1 MGLSIMNHTQK
12 SRWIGS
18 TFLQVDWWWKTFFL
32 AVMKVCNKLELH
44 RRRYVRNGTRDTHL
58 SKSNRSSFQL
68 LIAQTCNARP
78 LRSYW
83 FGSAAV

>member
-1 MGLSIMNHTQK
+1 MDRKHFFAGGLVVEDI
-12 SRWIGS
+12 
-18 TFLQVDWWWKTFFL
+18 FL

-44 RRRYVRNGTRDTHL
+44 RYVRNGTRDTHL